1 MKKNTF
7 YLASLGCAKNTV
19 DSDSMA
25 VLLEEDGYQAVEKP
39 NHAELLIVN
48 TCGFIQTARQESIEV
63 LHELA
68 DKKKPGQLLVAA
80 GCLTERYRE
89 LLVNSVPG
97 IDGFIGTRRWM
108 DILDL
113 VKGLKESNAGA
124 PQYHI
129 PESATVGR
137 DEKGVVRAAVQGASA
152 YLKIADGCRR
162 PCAFCSIPLIK
173 GTTVSR
179 PMEAILEDAAIL
191 QDSGIKELIL
201 IAQDTTDYGVDL
213 GMKDGLSTLLE
224 ALLPKIPQVP
234 WVRILYSYPGYVT
247 DRLIGLMASSKQILP
262 YFDIPLQHASPDVL
276 KRMKRPAD
284 MDWVRRTIEKMR
296 KAIPSL
302 AIRTTFIVGYPG
314 ETDAEFNMLLDF
326 MREIQFD
333 HVGAFPFSFEPGT
346 SSEPLGDT
354 VPETVKQ
361 ARMQELMSLQE
372 SISLMR
378 NQAWIGK
385 HLTVLIEGQ
394 GDGISVGRSF
404 RDAPEIDGLVIVE
417 NEIKVGSLVPVLI
430 NGAMTHDLTGSL
442 VP

>member
-113 VKGLKESNAGA
+113 VKALKESNAGV

-224 ALLPKIPQVP
+224 ALLPKIPQIP

-354 VPETVKQ
+354 VPETIKQ